1 MKIAIIGFAGQ
12 GKSSYEY
19 WDDGTNEITICD
31 RDISLQLPEGAVSQL
46 GPNYLKNLHIFDLI
60 IRTPALHPREIVNA
74 NPEYPDI
81 LAKVTSNT
89 NEFLKVCSTKNI
101 VGVTGTKGKGT
112 TSTLITLML
121 RAAGRTVYLGG
132 NIGIPPLVMLKN
144 NIQADDWV
152 VLELANFQL
161 LDLKYSPPLATVLM
175 VEPEHLDWHTD
186 LAEYIFAKQR
196 LVAYQQTSDKVVYY
210 GRNEISLSVAEVSI
224 GEHIPFLDSPG
235 AQTING
241 EITID
246 GHVICRTDELKMLGE
261 HNWQNACAAVT
272 TVWQIVQDVSAIRSV
287 LTTFAGLPFRIEFR
301 REANGVQY
309 YNDSFASVGAATA
322 AAIKSIKEMKVL
334 IIGGYDRM
342 LNLQKFAQAVAT
354 ESSQIR
360 HTLLIG
366 QSADRMAE
374 NLSLAGYG
382 NFTISR
388 ASNMT
393 DIVEEARQ
401 LAVKG
406 DAVLLSPG
414 FPSFDMFKNF
424 EDRGKQFNAVVASL

>member
-1 MKIAIIGFAGQ
+1 MKIAILGFAGQ
-12 GKSSYEY
+12 GQSSYEY
-19 WDDGTNEITICD
+19 WDDGTHEITICD
-31 RDISLQLPEGAVSQL
+31 RDATLQLPEGAVSQL
-46 GPNYLKNLHIFDLI
+46 GPDYLKDLHLFDLI

-89 NEFLKVCSTKNI
+89 NEFFKVCPTKNI

-121 RAAGRTVYLGG
+121 QAAGQTVHLGG

-144 NIQADDWV
+144 NIQPDDWV

-161 LDLKYSPPLATVLM
+161 LDLRHSPPLATVLM
-175 VEPEHLDWHTD
+175 VEAEHLDWHTD
-186 LAEYIFAKQR
+186 LAEYVFAKQQ
-196 LVAYQQTSDKVVYY
+196 LVAHQQASDKVVYFSK
-210 GRNEISLSVAEVSI
+210 NEISVQVADISSA
-224 GEHIPFLDSPG
+224 EHIPFMDSPG
-235 AQTING
+235 AQIIDG
-241 EITID
+241 SISID

-287 LTTFAGLPFRIEFR
+287 LITFAGLPYRIEFR
-301 REANGVQY
+301 REVDGVHY
-309 YNDSFASVGAATA
+309 FNDSFASVGGATA
-322 AAIKSIKEMKVL
+322 AAIKSIKQTKVL

-342 LNLQKFAQAVAT
+342 LDLQRFAQTVLD
-354 ESSQIR
+354 ESPHIR

-374 NLSLAGYG
+374 NLTSVGYS

-388 ASNMT
+388 ANNMT
-393 DIVEEARQ
+393 DIVAEAQQ
-401 LAVKG
+401 LAEPG
-406 DAVLLSPG
+406 DAVVLSPG